1 MILGKFIN
9 CKHVLQRAS
18 RDSIDINKKSHLI
31 DAINK
36 IDSNIKLL
44 KDLDNIDSI
53 RGLEGAVA
61 TIYFN
66 VFDDM
71 LKTDNEKMF
80 FIKRSKRPPE
90 NNCNALLSLFYT
102 LLTLNITSALEV
114 YGLDSS
120 LGYMHTL
127 RPGRASLSLD
137 LIEELRSPIVDKF
150 VINLINLKQISDKD
164 FENKEEGIKLKEN
177 SLKKVLNLW
186 EQYKENEVY
195 YSLYKTKVKIKN
207 IPYLQAQLL
216 AQTIRGD
223 IKQYP
228 PFKWK

>member
-1 MILGKFIN
+1 MNIVKNMILGKFIN

-53 RGLEGAVA
+53 RGLEGAIA

-150 VINLINLKQISDKD
+150 VIKR
-164 FENKEEGIKLKEN
+164 NK
-177 SLKKVLNLW
+177 
-186 EQYKENEVY
+186 
-195 YSLYKTKVKIKN
+195 
-207 IPYLQAQLL
+207 
-216 AQTIRGD
+216 
-223 IKQYP
+223 
-228 PFKWK
+228 